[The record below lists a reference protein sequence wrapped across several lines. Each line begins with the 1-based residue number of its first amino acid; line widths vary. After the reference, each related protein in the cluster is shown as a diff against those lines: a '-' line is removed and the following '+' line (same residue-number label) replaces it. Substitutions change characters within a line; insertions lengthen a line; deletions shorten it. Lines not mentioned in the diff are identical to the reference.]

1 MTTTI
6 NTTVENLHSNK
17 RKFISDDEVYPPS
30 ARILSIA
37 NQVETNTNTKKIKS
51 IETERLSSSIIEL
64 DDTDDMMVCENFNL
78 EENNKQKTDDTTNKS
93 KAISVPK
100 HCNGI
105 CNADASPTT
114 LLIRC
119 YCDPYRLNALIPY
132 DSDIY

>member
-6 NTTVENLHSNK
+6 NATIENLNSNK

-30 ARILSIA
+30 ARILSIT
-37 NQVETNTNTKKIKS
+37 NQVETSCNTKKIKS
-51 IETERLSSSIIEL
+51 VETERLSSSIIEI
-64 DDTDDMMVCENFNL
+64 DDTDDMMICENYNL
-78 EENNKQKTDDTTNKS
+78 KENNTQQTSGTTNKS
-93 KAISVPK
+93 VAISVPK